1 MYGLEHNDPQEQENR
16 PQLPKKSGLIE
27 LTNPDFGFSPFY
39 QRLADN
45 NRVNLEES
53 VEAVMIKQRNHQFG
67 QLSFSF
73 QNLNDNKLKDF
84 KGSMNEILISELRK
98 NAAALLEESKNPDD
112 QLECRNELWVY
123 DGILIHHFD
132 FDKLKEIKEK
142 YTRLGLALTHYY
154 LPSLYQ
160 SEIQEDAANNSV
172 DVLIREKLINQLES
186 SD

>member
-1 MYGLEHNDPQEQENR
+1 MEVQGQATRSIEKKDVHFKDMTKSDTAGGLEFSNQIKDSSRSQTLVSSSKDQIQSVSKTLSKSHELYGLEHNDPQEQENR

-98 NAAALLEESKNPDD
+98 NAAA
-112 QLECRNELWVY
+112 
-123 DGILIHHFD
+123 
-132 FDKLKEIKEK
+132 
-142 YTRLGLALTHYY
+142 
-154 LPSLYQ
+154 
-160 SEIQEDAANNSV
+160 
-172 DVLIREKLINQLES
+172 
-186 SD
+186 